1 MPKVKVPVEDYQTPV
16 DSGDLDGKQLFL
28 FRLPSNVRL
37 QDLDG
42 VRMALPSKS
51 SSSSKLCSVNGS
63 SVGRYTLHSADTAES
78 SAIRAVVTSSNA
90 AEGSEAVL
98 TVAPKFKRHIVLRR
112 DVLPSAATVAPL
124 PSAEQLA
131 ALPGVTLAY
140 TVKTPPH
147 TFVNFVP
154 AGASLPGNKKTAA
167 TSAWKRSHDETP
179 STESSSPKKEK
190 KKKKGQ

>member
-1 MPKVKVPVEDYQTPV
+1 MPKVKVPVEDYRTPV
-16 DSGDLDGKQLFL
+16 ESGDLESKQLFL

-51 SSSSKLCSVNGS
+51 SSSSELCSITGNG
-63 SVGRYTLHSADTAES
+63 GARYKLHSADTAES
-78 SAIRAVVTSSNA
+78 SAIRAVVTSSDVM
-90 AEGSEAVL
+90 EGSESAL

-140 TVKTPPH
+140 TVKSPPH

-154 AGASLPGNKKTAA
+154 AGASLPGNKKAAA
-167 TSAWKRSHDETP
+167 TTTSKRSHDETP
-179 STESSSPKKEK
+179 SQESSSPKKEK
-190 KKKKGQ
+190 KKKKAQ